1 MILCDVNVL
10 LYAMVAESAH
20 HDLCRR
26 ELVALRRRGE
36 EIAVSELVSA
46 AVIRIAT
53 NPKIFRPAAA
63 PADAFAFVDAWSSH
77 PRALRII
84 PGERHWRIF
93 RDLVLATGLRGSD
106 TTDAYLAAL
115 AIEHGCEWW
124 TTDSGFARFET
135 LRSRNLLADR

>member
-10 LYAMVAESAH
+10 LYAMVAATPH
-20 HDLCRR
+20 HELCRK
-26 ELVALRRRGE
+26 ELAALRRRGE
-36 EIAVSELVSA
+36 AIAISDLVNA

-53 NPKIFRPAAA
+53 NARVFKPAVS
-63 PADAFAFVDAWSSH
+63 PADAFAFVEAWSSH
-77 PRALRII
+77 PRAIRVV

-93 RDLVLATGLRGSD
+93 HDLVLAAGVKGAD

-124 TTDSGFARFET
+124 TTDHGFARFET
-135 LRSRNLLADR
+135 LRSRNLLGER